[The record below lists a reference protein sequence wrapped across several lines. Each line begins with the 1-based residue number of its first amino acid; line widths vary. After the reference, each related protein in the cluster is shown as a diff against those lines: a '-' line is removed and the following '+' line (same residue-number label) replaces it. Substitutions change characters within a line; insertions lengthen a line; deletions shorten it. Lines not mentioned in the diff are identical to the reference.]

1 MRIERIAVVGAGIM
15 GRGIAYVSA
24 VAGYDTAL
32 YDVNADAL
40 ERAQREIEGI
50 VTKGIEAGKVDRAV
64 AGKMRMSTHTDLE
77 AAARRAD
84 LVIEAAPEDM
94 RLKIELFERLER
106 MCGPD
111 TIFATNTSAL
121 SVTEM
126 AASTKRAP
134 QVCGMHFFNPVHRMK
149 LIELVRGLET
159 SPETLAACDEV
170 SKRMGKETV
179 IVRES
184 PGFVTSR
191 VNALIGNE
199 AFRML
204 EEGVASATDI
214 DKALKLGLNH
224 PMGPFELVD
233 LVGLDTRLSILRFL
247 NESLGDRFRPSP
259 LLVQYVKAGRLG
271 RKSGRGV
278 YDYVDGK
285 PVPAGSAAPATAET
299 R

>member
-15 GRGIAYVSA
+15 GRGIAYASA

-32 YDVNADAL
+32 YDVRDDAL
-40 ERAQREIEGI
+40 QRARTEIEGL
-50 VTKGIEAGKVDRAV
+50 VAKGVEAGKVERA
-64 AGKMRMSTHTDLE
+64 AASKLRLSTHVELD

-84 LVIEAAPEDM
+84 LVIEAAPEDI
-94 RLKIELFERLER
+94 RLKIDLFERLDR
-106 MCGPD
+106 MCGPEA
-111 TIFATNTSAL
+111 IFATNTSAL

-126 AASTKRAP
+126 AAATQRVP

-159 SPETLAACDEV
+159 GAETIAAAEEV
-170 SKRMGKETV
+170 SRRMGKETV
-179 IVRES
+179 VVRES

-204 EEGVASATDI
+204 EEGVASAPDI

-247 NESLGDRFRPSP
+247 SEALGDRFRPAP

-271 RKSGRGV
+271 RKTGRGV

-285 PVPAGSAAPATAET
+285 PVPAASAPAPAET

>member
-134 QVCGMHFFNPVHRMK
+134 QVCGMHF
-149 LIELVRGLET
+149 E
-159 SPETLAACDEV
+159 
-170 SKRMGKETV
+170 
-179 IVRES
+179 
-184 PGFVTSR
+184 PG
-191 VNALIGNE
+191 
-199 AFRML
+199 
-204 EEGVASATDI
+204 D
-214 DKALKLGLNH
+214 
-224 PMGPFELVD
+224 
-233 LVGLDTRLSILRFL
+233 
-247 NESLGDRFRPSP
+247 
-259 LLVQYVKAGRLG
+259 AGRM
-271 RKSGRGV
+271 
-278 YDYVDGK
+278 
-285 PVPAGSAAPATAET
+285 
-299 R
+299 